1 MTCSSRFQVHAHAQ
15 RPASGART
23 RARPADLP
31 RSGAGHAALLLACLL
46 GSAGAVWAGCGDA
59 PGAGVDWTECEK
71 HRLVLRG
78 ADLTGARL
86 AGVDFDATD
95 LQGARLT
102 GVDLTHASV
111 DRARLSKADLSRGK
125 LVQLNGYRANFSGA
139 NLTGADLS
147 KAELFRANLSGANLS
162 RATVR
167 KAELQRA
174 NFEGANL
181 DGANLTGADMARANL
196 ANTRLDGTR
205 LAQARM
211 FRTRLEGVDLS
222 RTSGLTT
229 PQLEIACGDARTRLP
244 DGVKAPKSWPC
255 GKDD

>member
-1 MTCSSRFQVHAHAQ
+1 MTCSHRHQVHAL
-15 RPASGART
+15 RPTIGART
-23 RARPADLP
+23 RARSDGVP
-31 RSGAGHAALLLACLL
+31 RAGVVRAALLLACLL
-46 GSAGAVWAGCGDA
+46 GGVAGAWAGCGDP

-78 ADLTGARL
+78 ADLSGARL

-95 LQGARLT
+95 LQGAKLA
-102 GVDLTHASV
+102 GADLTHGSV

-139 NLTGADLS
+139 NLTGADLT
-147 KAELFRANLSGANLS
+147 KAELFRANLSAANLS

-174 NFEGANL
+174 NFDGANL
-181 DGANLTGADMARANL
+181 DGANLTGADMARVNL
-196 ANTRLDGTR
+196 ANARLDGTK
-205 LAQARM
+205 LTQARM

-244 DGVKAPKSWPC
+244 EGVKAPKSWPC